1 MAKPTTLLNN
11 WELPV
16 EKPKNIALAVAMLCC
31 AGPSLA
37 QDAYPYINPSWYIQ
51 PNASALRP
59 DRDFGVNERG
69 YGAGFKIG

>member
-1 MAKPTTLLNN
+1 MAKPTTLFNN

-16 EKPKNIALAVAMLCC
+16 EKSKNIALAVAMLCC

-37 QDAYPYINPSWYIQ
+37 QDAHPYINPSWYIQ

-59 DRDFGVNERG
+59 DR
-69 YGAGFKIG
+69 A